1 MKMSFTHGTLD
12 NNMHLVAALFTMLL
26 CIACAY
32 GCASASKILHNDL
45 LNRIIRAPMAFFD
58 TTPLGRILNRFS
70 KVQGLNIIIVHSYYL
85 LLFIVAFH

>member
-1 MKMSFTHGTLD
+1 MKMSFTYGMLG
-12 NNMHLVAALFTMLL
+12 NNIHLVAALFTMLL

-32 GCASASKILHNDL
+32 GCASASEKLHNDI

-70 KVQGLNIIIVHSYYL
+70 KVQGLNIIVIQSY
-85 LLFIVAFH
+85 